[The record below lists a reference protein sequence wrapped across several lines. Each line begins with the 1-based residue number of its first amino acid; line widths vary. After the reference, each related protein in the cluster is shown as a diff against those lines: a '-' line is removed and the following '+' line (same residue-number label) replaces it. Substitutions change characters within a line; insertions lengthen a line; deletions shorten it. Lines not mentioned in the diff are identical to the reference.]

1 MESNDLKIFR
11 TVALEG
17 NITKAAQNLGYV
29 QSNVTARIQHLEVVF
44 GTPLFYRQRGM
55 VLTPAGEKLLP
66 YAERILHLYE
76 EAKEVLCDT
85 TEPSGRLAIGAN
97 YVVSSVNLTETFSQY
112 HLKYPKVDM
121 SLVTAGSEELIAKL
135 LHYQLDGAFVKS
147 SSFEEKSFVKELV
160 YEEKFV
166 LIASPEIK
174 KVQEVYIQP
183 FLMNT
188 VGCPNRELLMSF
200 LKTNGIYDVRYI
212 EFNNLESIINGV
224 ISGLGA
230 SFVPESSIKQY
241 EQAKLLH
248 SFSIPKQFSVV
259 HTYFIRHRDSVVT
272 NAFAKFVEMLKTQH
286 SNLSSSNSENF
297 KKAY

>member
-1 MESNDLKIFR
+1 MMESNDLKIFR
-11 TVALEG
+11 TVAIEG

-29 QSNVTARIQHLEVVF
+29 QSNVTARVQHLESEF

-66 YAERILHLYE
+66 YAEQILHLFD

-97 YVVSSVNLTETFSQY
+97 YVVSSINLPEAFSQY
-112 HLKYPKVDM
+112 HIEYPKVEL
-121 SLVTAGSEELIAKL
+121 SLVTAGSEELITKL
-135 LHYQLDGAFVKS
+135 LHFQLDGAFVKS

-166 LIASPEIK
+166 LITSPKIK
-174 KVQEVYIQP
+174 KVQDVYIQP

-200 LKTNGIYDVRYI
+200 LKVNGIYDVRYI

-241 EQAKLLH
+241 EQAELLR
-248 SFSIPKQFSVV
+248 SFSIPKQYSVV
-259 HTYFIRHRDSVVT
+259 HTFFIRHRDSVVT
-272 NAFAKFVEMLKTQH
+272 SAFTKFVEVLKTQH
-286 SNLSSSNSENF
+286 NGLSNSKN
-297 KKAY
+297 